1 MCMHTDTHP
10 VQPGLQLTQVESEA
24 GYASVK
30 GVIATLLHLSPI
42 QPEIHPREEKQLKS

>member
-24 GYASVK
+24 GYASVN
-30 GVIATLLHLSPI
+30 GMIVTLLHLSPI
-42 QPEIHPREEKQLKS
+42 EPEVHPREEKQLKS